1 MAKKDFDEYYNKIFK
16 QYNELQV
23 TLEDMSKEV
32 SNGMIEPERLEA
44 LKNTVAPIAT
54 SFQTLSYI
62 KYLLDIPTRK
72 TKRKRYNT
80 NNYLLKRVGDCN
92 GNNIMSKNKEI
103 IDNIRL

>member
-16 QYNELQV
+16 QYNDLQV

-44 LKNTVAPIAT
+44 LKNTIAPVAT

-72 TKRKRYNT
+72 TKCKRYNT

-92 GNNIMSKNKEI
+92 GNTILSKNKEI

>member
-16 QYNELQV
+16 QYNDLQV

-44 LKNTVAPIAT
+44 LKNTVAPVAT

-72 TKRKRYNT
+72 TKRKRYDT
-80 NNYLLKRVGDCN
+80 NNYLLKRVGNCN
-92 GNNIMSKNKEI
+92 GNTIMSKNKEI

>member
-1 MAKKDFDEYYNKIFK
+1 MAKRDFDEYYNKIFK

-44 LKNTVAPIAT
+44 LKNTVAPVAT

-62 KYLLDIPTRK
+62 KYLLDIPARK
-72 TKRKRYNT
+72 IKRKRYNT
-80 NNYLLKRVGDCN
+80 NSCLLKRAGEHT
-92 GNNIMSKNKEI
+92 GNNIMSKNQDI
-103 IDNIRL
+103 IDNVKL

>member
-16 QYNELQV
+16 QYNDLQV

-32 SNGMIEPERLEA
+32 SDGMIEPERLEA
-44 LKNTVAPIAT
+44 LKNTIAPVAT

-80 NNYLLKRVGDCN
+80 NNYLLKRAGDCN
-92 GNNIMSKNKEI
+92 GNNIMSNNQNI
-103 IDNIRL
+103 IDNVKL

>member
-44 LKNTVAPIAT
+44 LKNTVVPVAT

-62 KYLLDIPTRK
+62 KYLLDLPVRK
-72 TKRKRYNT
+72 TKRKRYSV
-80 NNYLLKRVGDCN
+80 NNHLLKRAGEYT
-92 GNNIMSKNKEI
+92 GNNIMSKNQDI
-103 IDNIRL
+103 IDNVKL